1 MNIIRKSRWTHL
13 GVQKVVKAVFE
24 EEVKKNC
31 GDVRLCN
38 GSVHWR
44 VVCCQEGG
52 DQSATIFSLKGKI
65 LQIEPGESQP
75 GLAKRGIENTTG
87 CCHSR
92 AGGWVGQQ
100 GGELEERKA

>member
-1 MNIIRKSRWTHL
+1 M
-13 GVQKVVKAVFE
+13 QKVVKAVFE

-38 GSVHWR
+38 GFVHR
-44 VVCCQEGG
+44 GVVCCQEGG
-52 DQSATIFSLKGKI
+52 DQPATIISLMGNI
-65 LQIEPGESQP
+65 FQTAPGESQP
-75 GLAKRGIENTTG
+75 GLAKRGVENTTC

-100 GGELEERKA
+100 GGELEEGKV